1 MASIEFENVVK
12 VYSGQ
17 KKPVVPNL
25 NLKIEDKEFIILV
38 GPSGCGKSTTLRM
51 IAGLEDITRG
61 TLRIDGKKVN
71 DVPARDRDI
80 AMVFQSYALY
90 PNMTVYKNIAF
101 PLKVRKLTQE
111 DIEKRV
117 ETVKALC
124 KEHVLTEEEKTN
136 RIKNIQDYCSKHV
149 LTIEEV
155 QERVDYLVNSESF
168 ASLSD
173 EEKDIAVNN
182 LKNQK
187 KYSIDEV
194 NAFIEE
200 ANNSDHYI
208 TVEIKQKLEVVRKQK
223 KYTKEEIDAK
233 VQAVSKILD
242 LEQYLD
248 RKPANLSG
256 GQRQR
261 VALGRAMVR
270 SPKVFLLDEPLS
282 NLDAKL
288 RTEMRSQ
295 ISLLHK
301 KLNTT
306 FVYVTHD
313 QTEAMTIAD
322 KIAVLDK
329 GILQQFDTPRN
340 LYERPV
346 NKFVAGFIGSP
357 EMNFLKANVVEDN
370 SGVKLSIANRAFKV
384 NDTLNR
390 NNELNSYVNSEV
402 TYGIRPENITLVT
415 EDNKESIDKATIYKV
430 HVKIAEFLGAELYL
444 YFDLADTQCVC
455 RTSAKYKIRYGDD
468 IYISLNP
475 NKGYIFNSN
484 DDTISFPEPS
494 QDISLHLDLD
504 E

>member
-12 VYSGQ
+12 VYPGQ
-17 KKPVVPNL
+17 TKPVIPDL

-111 DIEKRV
+111 DIDKRA
-117 ETVKALC
+117 ETLEAILR
-124 KEHVLTEEEKTN
+124 EQGKTD
-136 RIKNIQDYCSKHV
+136 QE
-149 LTIEEV
+149 IELAV
-155 QERVDYLVNSESF
+155 QK
-168 ASLSD
+168 SL
-173 EEKDIAVNN
+173 
-182 LKNQK
+182 L
-187 KYSIDEV
+187 
-194 NAFIEE
+194 
-200 ANNSDHYI
+200 
-208 TVEIKQKLEVVRKQK
+208 QK

-233 VQAVSKILD
+233 VHAVAKVLD

-295 ISLLHK
+295 ISMLHK

-322 KIAVLDK
+322 KIAVFNK
-329 GILQQFDTPRN
+329 GIIQQFDTPRN
-340 LYERPV
+340 LYERPT
-346 NKFVAGFIGSP
+346 NLFVAGFIGSP
-357 EMNFLKANVVEDN
+357 EMNFLNARLVRDNNVVKVEIADKKFDVSSTLN
-370 SGVKLSIANRAFKV
+370 KDGVLNRYLDKKEIEKETGVKADDKV
-384 NDTLNR
+384 V
-390 NNELNSYVNSEV
+390 ELALPDEVKEIKKGKKAKEEKEEPVEGTIVTKEYNEV
-402 TYGIRPENITLVT
+402 TYGVRPENIILVT
-415 EDNKESIDKATIYKV
+415 HENVNVIDKDTIYKV
-430 HVKIAEFLGAELYL
+430 RVKMAEFLGAELYL
-444 YFDLADTQCVC
+444 YFDLGGTQCIC
-455 RTSAKYKIRYGDD
+455 RTSAKYQVKADD
-468 IYISLNP
+468 EIYVSLNP
-475 NKGYIFNSN
+475 NKGYIFN
-484 DDTISFPEPS
+484 DDEVTIAFPEPS
-494 QDISLHLDLD
+494 QDIKLDID
-504 E
+504 FKDGE